1 MTSLHQGS
9 SAVRT
14 QGEPVELSIPVQ
26 SDLILLARLTA
37 ATVASRAGFDVE
49 EIEDLRLA
57 VDELCFLVT
66 CDRAAGRLNLMFIT
80 DDDAVEVI
88 CALDG
93 SVVDDGDADE
103 RRARELSVRILAAL
117 VDEHGEEPDGGR
129 RRGWL
134 RKRKARHEI
143 S

>member
-1 MTSLHQGS
+1 MTSLQHGS
-9 SAVRT
+9 SDVRT

-37 ATVASRAGFDVE
+37 ATVAARAGFDVE

-57 VDELCFLVT
+57 VDELCFLVA
-66 CDRAAGRLNLMFIT
+66 CDRAAGRLNLTSIT
-80 DDDAVEVI
+80 DDDAVEVT

-93 SVVDDGDADE
+93 SAADDGDADE
-103 RRARELSVRILAAL
+103 QRARELSLRILAAL
-117 VDEHGEEPDGGR
+117 VDEHGEESEGGR

-134 RKRKARHEI
+134 RKRKARHGI